1 MNDLFSSL
9 EIKKRIDELVDL
21 LNKYNEAYY
30 QQNESLVSDFEYD
43 QLYQELKELEAK
55 YPEFKR
61 SDSPTE
67 IIGEKPTKEFK
78 QVVHK
83 IPMLSLANT
92 YTVGEINDFIRRARE
107 AIPDEEIE
115 FTADLKYDGAAIT
128 IVYENGRLKYA
139 ATRGN
144 GNIGDDITQ
153 NIKTIKTIPKLVNEV
168 EISGKKI
175 LNFEVRGEVYI
186 KTSDFLKIN
195 KERVENGEKLFA
207 NPRNLASGTIKTLD
221 SKIVAE
227 RPLQVVCYH
236 LYTED
241 VELTSQ
247 YENYQIMQKLGL
259 PSSNFIKK
267 CNNIDELLNY
277 INHWEIKRFE
287 IDFQIDGIVIKI
299 DSIKQQEKLGAVTKT
314 PRWAIAY
321 KYAPETVETLLKD
334 ITLQV
339 GRTGAV
345 TPVAELE
352 PVYLAGSTIS
362 RATLHNY
369 DYIKERDIR
378 IGDFVIIEKG
388 GEVIPKIVRP
398 VLEKRSPDIKP
409 FIFPEYCPC
418 SLRSKLVRVEG
429 EANYYC
435 IEPKCPWQLRRKIEH
450 FVSRDAMN
458 IEGLGEKIIEMLIE
472 KGFISSIPGIY
483 ELHLFQDKLI
493 ALENWGEKK
502 VRNLLNAIE
511 KSKKQPFENV
521 LFALGIRYVGK
532 TVSKILCKHFK
543 NIDSLIAASVKEISS
558 IYEIGEKIAQSVN
571 DFFKNSSNLEMIS
584 KLKEKGLNFSI
595 SDDIQQVQN
604 KLNGATFVFTGELS
618 TMTRND
624 AAKLVEKYGGRE
636 VKSISKNTSYVVVG
650 ENPGSKY
657 QKALELNLKILNEE
671 EFLKLINE

>member
-1 MNDLFSSL
+1 M
-9 EIKKRIDELVDL
+9 
-21 LNKYNEAYY
+21 A
-30 QQNESLVSDFEYD
+30 
-43 QLYQELKELEAK
+43 
-55 YPEFKR
+55 
-61 SDSPTE
+61 
-67 IIGEKPTKEFK
+67 
-78 QVVHK
+78 
-83 IPMLSLANT
+83 
-92 YTVGEINDFIRRARE
+92 
-107 AIPDEEIE
+107 
-115 FTADLKYDGAAIT
+115 
-128 IVYENGRLKYA
+128 
-139 ATRGN
+139 
-144 GNIGDDITQ
+144 
-153 NIKTIKTIPKLVNEV
+153 
-168 EISGKKI
+168 KKI

-483 ELHLFQDKLI
+483 ELHHFQDKLI